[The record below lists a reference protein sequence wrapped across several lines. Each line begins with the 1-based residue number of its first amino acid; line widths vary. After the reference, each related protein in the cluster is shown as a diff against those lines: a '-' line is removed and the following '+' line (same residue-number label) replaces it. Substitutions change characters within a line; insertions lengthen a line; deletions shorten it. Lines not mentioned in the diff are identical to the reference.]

1 MAQTRSSTRKIINL
15 PQAIRQV
22 LELHGRGRLNEA
34 ETLYAEI
41 LAVKPDHFDALHML
55 GLLKLQCGKPVE
67 ALRLIAA
74 ALHAKPVSAEA
85 LLNHGNVLNALNRH
99 EEALA
104 SYDQAL
110 AIKPRY
116 AEALNNRGSALGR
129 LTRHE
134 EALTSYERALKIK
147 PDYAEALYNQ
157 GNALRTLNRDEDALN
172 SYERALAIRP
182 DHAKAHNNRGNAL
195 HKLGRHQEALTSYE
209 RALALQPD
217 FVEALSNRG
226 SVLQI
231 LGRLEEALAS
241 QARALALKPDY
252 AEALYNQGNALVM
265 LGRHRE
271 ALASYG
277 RALAIKPDHA
287 EAQWNQGLARLRL
300 GDFRAGWKQ
309 YEWRWQRPDGVK
321 SQRSFAQPVW
331 TGQQSLQG
339 KTILLHAEQGLGDT
353 IQFVRY
359 AALVARRGA
368 KVILEVQR
376 TLKLLLARVEG
387 IAGIV
392 GRGEELPAFDL
403 HCPLLSLPLAFG
415 TELSTIPASVPYLT
429 AADDRIE
436 TWSARL
442 PPRKGLRVGIAWSG
456 NSKHKDD
463 RNRSIALARL
473 APLFDAP
480 GVQFVSLQKDA
491 RDGEAEALRDI
502 PGLLDLGP
510 ELKDFADTAALI
522 SLIDLV
528 ISVDTSTA
536 HLAGAMGKPVCVL
549 LPFSPDWR
557 WLLEREDSPWYP
569 TARLFRQPMIGDW
582 ESVIGRMRR
591 ELAHGR
597 P

>member
-1 MAQTRSSTRKIINL
+1 
-15 PQAIRQV
+15 
-22 LELHGRGRLNEA
+22 
-34 ETLYAEI
+34 
-41 LAVKPDHFDALHML
+41 
-55 GLLKLQCGKPVE
+55 
-67 ALRLIAA
+67 
-74 ALHAKPVSAEA
+74 
-85 LLNHGNVLNALNRH
+85 
-99 EEALA
+99 
-104 SYDQAL
+104 
-110 AIKPRY
+110 
-116 AEALNNRGSALGR
+116 
-129 LTRHE
+129 
-134 EALTSYERALKIK
+134 
-147 PDYAEALYNQ
+147 
-157 GNALRTLNRDEDALN
+157 
-172 SYERALAIRP
+172 
-182 DHAKAHNNRGNAL
+182 
-195 HKLGRHQEALTSYE
+195 
-209 RALALQPD
+209 
-217 FVEALSNRG
+217 
-226 SVLQI
+226 
-231 LGRLEEALAS
+231 LGRLEEALES
-241 QARALALKPDY
+241 YARARAIKPDY

-271 ALASYG
+271 ALASYE

-359 AALVARRGA
+359 ATLVARRGA
-368 KVILEVQR
+368 KVMLEVQR
-376 TLKLLLARVEG
+376 TLKGLLARVEG
-387 IAGIV
+387 VAGIV

-415 TELSTIPASVPYLT
+415 TELSSIPASVPYL
-429 AADDRIE
+429 AATDDRIE

-456 NSKHKDD
+456 NAKHKDD

-473 APLFDAP
+473 AHLFAAP

-491 RDGEAEALRDI
+491 RDGEAEVLRDI
-502 PGLLDLGP
+502 PGFLDLGP

-536 HLAGAMGKPVCVL
+536 HLAGAMGKPVWVL

>member
-1 MAQTRSSTRKIINL
+1 MAEARSSTRKIINL
-15 PQAIRQV
+15 PQVVRQA
-22 LELHGRGRLNEA
+22 LELHGRGRFNEA

-41 LAVKPDHFDALHML
+41 LAAKPDHFDALHML
-55 GLLKLQCGKPVE
+55 GLLKLQRGKSAD

-74 ALHAKPVSAEA
+74 ALKAKPVSAEA

-116 AEALNNRGSALGR
+116 AEALNNRGSVLGR

-157 GNALRTLNRDEDALN
+157 GNALRALDRDEEALK
-172 SYERALAIRP
+172 SYERVLAIRP
-182 DHAKAHNNRGNAL
+182 DHAQAHNNRGNAL
-195 HKLGRHQEALTSYE
+195 QKLGRHQEALASYE
-209 RALALQPD
+209 RAFALKPD

-226 SVLQI
+226 NALQS
-231 LGRLEEALAS
+231 LGRIREALES
-241 QARALALKPDY
+241 YARALALKPDY
-252 AEALYNQGNALVM
+252 AEALYNQGNGLVM

-271 ALASYG
+271 ALESYAW
-277 RALAIKPDHA
+277 ALAIKPDHA

-300 GDFRAGWKQ
+300 GDFHDGWKQ
-309 YEWRWQRPDGVK
+309 YEWRWQRPDGAQ
-321 SQRSFAQPVW
+321 QRSFAQPLW
-331 TGQQSLQG
+331 SGQQSLQG
-339 KTILLHAEQGLGDT
+339 KTILLHAEQGLGDS

-376 TLKLLLARVEG
+376 TLKDLLARVEG
-387 IAGIV
+387 VSGIV

-403 HCPLLSLPLAFG
+403 HCPLLSLPLAFN
-415 TELSTIPASVPYLT
+415 TELGSILASVPYVT

-436 TWSARL
+436 IWNARL

-456 NSKHKDD
+456 NAKHKDD
-463 RNRSIALARL
+463 RNRSIALSRL

-480 GVQFVSLQKDA
+480 GVQFVSLQKDV
-491 RDGEAEALRDI
+491 RDGEAEALRNI
-502 PGLLDLGP
+502 LGLLDLGP
-510 ELKDFADTAALI
+510 DLKDFADTAAVM
-522 SLIDLV
+522 SLLDLV

-536 HLAGAMGKPVCVL
+536 HLAGAMGKPIFIL

-569 TARLFRQPMIGDW
+569 TARLFRQPKIGDW
-582 ESVIGRMRR
+582 ESVIERVRR

-597 P
+597 S